1 MLSQHGETKEYID
14 YDSQYIKKGIE
25 EGICIV
31 CRDFDKKDAAYFI
44 GLDAF
49 LEHEILYS
57 PKVQFKNS
65 DAIYDDMAK
74 HKPLIP
80 K

>member
-49 LEHEILYS
+49 LDRQILYS
-57 PKVQFKNS
+57 PIAQFKNI
-65 DAIYDDMAK
+65 DALYDDMAK
-74 HKPLIP
+74 RELLVSK
-80 K
+80 